1 MCVKASKLLLTFGK
15 VIPHPRKTSVMI
27 TLVRTKA
34 RSAMPAV
41 WSSPVRERVGCRG
54 PLGSSRWRRRSP
66 RAADQGS
73 SSPVES
79 SAGNLEAS
87 ALLPSGGS
95 QGIAPSQGGKLSS
108 QSRNLAPRGPLLRL
122 WLLLFL
128 AACGILV
135 PQPGI
140 EFGPRQRKRQVSNT
154 RLPGISPLIYFYL
167 TNTNKAFGLPWW
179 LRGKESTCQ
188 CRRQQG
194 ARVQSLGQEDAL
206 EKETATQSSI
216 LAWKSPRQRSHG
228 VTKSRTRLSD

>member
-1 MCVKASKLLLTFGK
+1 
-15 VIPHPRKTSVMI
+15 
-27 TLVRTKA
+27 
-34 RSAMPAV
+34 MPAV
-41 WSSPVRERVGCRG
+41 WSSPVWEPVGCRG
-54 PLGSSRWRRRSP
+54 PLGKSRWRRRTP

-108 QSRNLAPRGPLLRL
+108 QSSNLEPRGPLLRL

-140 EFGPRQRKRQVSNT
+140 EFGPRQRNT
-154 RLPGISPLIYFYL
+154 GLPGISPLIYFYL

-179 LRGKESTCQ
+179 LRGKESACQ

-194 ARVQSLGQEDAL
+194 TRVQSLGQEDPL

-228 VTKSRTRLSD
+228 VTKSRTRLSN